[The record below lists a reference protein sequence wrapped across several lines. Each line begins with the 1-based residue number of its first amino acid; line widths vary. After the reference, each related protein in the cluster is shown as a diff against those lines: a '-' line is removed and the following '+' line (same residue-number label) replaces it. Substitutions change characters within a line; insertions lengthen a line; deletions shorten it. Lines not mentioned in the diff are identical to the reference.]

1 MKKTSLL
8 AVLCAF
14 AASTAVAATQSS
26 ITASASTV
34 SAKDHTVSINVVL
47 KGDIVVRR
55 IQPNPQNST
64 SKIRIFVNNTE
75 VASYT
80 ATQLKHTN
88 EYPRYDYVQNCN
100 PNGCS
105 STQLIFSNTAQVEA
119 SHVITLPSGVRSV
132 PVYAT
137 FDGDRYSTS
146 ATSGKIDA
154 TLKTATPIGA
164 LDLLL
169 ND

>member
-1 MKKTSLL
+1 MKKTSIF
-8 AVLCAF
+8 AVLCAL
-14 AASTAVAATQSS
+14 ATSTAVAATQSS
-26 ITASASTV
+26 ISASATAV
-34 SAKDHTVSINVVL
+34 SAKDRTVRINVLL

-55 IQPNPQNST
+55 VQPNAQNST

-80 ATQLKHTN
+80 ATQLKHSA
-88 EYPRYDYVQNCN
+88 EYPRYDNVQNCN
-100 PNGCS
+100 QNGCW

-119 SHVITLPSGVRSV
+119 SHIITLPPGVRSV

-146 ATSGKIDA
+146 ATSGKFDA
-154 TLKTATPIGA
+154 TPKSATPVGA